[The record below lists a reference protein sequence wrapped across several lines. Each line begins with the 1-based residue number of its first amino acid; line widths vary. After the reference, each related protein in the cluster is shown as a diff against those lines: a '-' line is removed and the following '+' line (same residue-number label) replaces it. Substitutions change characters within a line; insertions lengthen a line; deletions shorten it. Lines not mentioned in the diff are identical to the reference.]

1 VAPPVSPTQ
10 ATTAIT
16 IPTTAAAVRDAATI
30 VAVLIVAQAWN
41 LVVQFPEVA
50 LQVTKLQ
57 SLAVVELQDLDAKPQ
72 PW

>member
-1 VAPPVSPTQ
+1 
-10 ATTAIT
+10 
-16 IPTTAAAVRDAATI
+16 
-30 VAVLIVAQAWN
+30 VLIVAQAWN